1 MAQKKNFMATLKRKS
16 WFKYKKILYKSLDLV
31 ELLVFVRVFAKSLHW
46 PTNKQQIENKTLSQ
60 KQLNFNDLSLL
71 RTFNGFSF
79 DQGKKR
85 IKPKNDNNNN
95 HEKELKQH
103 TFRSGNML
111 GKTVQAIIL

>member
-1 MAQKKNFMATLKRKS
+1 MATLKRKS
-16 WFKYKKILYKSLDLV
+16 YLSKKILYKSLDFV

-95 HEKELKQH
+95 NHEKELKQH